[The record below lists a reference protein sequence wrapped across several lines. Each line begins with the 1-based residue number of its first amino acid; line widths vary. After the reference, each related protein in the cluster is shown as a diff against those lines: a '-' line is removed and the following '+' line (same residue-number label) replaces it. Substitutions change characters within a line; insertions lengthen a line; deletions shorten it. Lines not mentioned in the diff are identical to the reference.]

1 MDIQTVTCDQA
12 GNTCLISVPAPGAV
26 VAFLTP
32 QALSESTPSATETF
46 PTTFFTKTQNTA
58 TVPASVLSTS
68 NGHSG
73 SSWRLASTS
82 KESQNGARGVVIP
95 GMAALVAMVWGAMT
109 VSRVLTR

>member
-26 VAFLTP
+26 LAFLTP

-73 SSWRLASTS
+73 STFRLGSTS
-82 KESQNGARGVVIP
+82 KEQNEARGVVIP
-95 GMAALVAMVWGAMT
+95 GMVSLFAIVGAAMAVRKA
-109 VSRVLTR
+109 LTR